1 MLNKPNQTKNLR
13 ICEQK
18 GGQIL
23 VFVENLPFFRTEE
36 SRSLPIIVT
45 SNLAE
50 NGVGGIGR
58 GGCRGKR
65 SKEQE
70 PIRETD
76 PVPGYFA
83 SETELVDR

>member
-1 MLNKPNQTKNLR
+1 M
-13 ICEQK
+13 
-18 GGQIL
+18 
-23 VFVENLPFFRTEE
+23 
-36 SRSLPIIVT
+36 PIIVT
-45 SNLAE
+45 SKLAE